1 MSAAAAAAASMGT
14 LCSLVA
20 AADVDGEHHRRS
32 SFQHHTLLH
41 SFRLSAFICLS
52 MPCFPTAAE
61 AELQAAV
68 DVLRKQYSEVGDR
81 LEAEQN
87 VVAQIK

>member
-1 MSAAAAAAASMGT
+1 
-14 LCSLVA
+14 
-20 AADVDGEHHRRS
+20 
-32 SFQHHTLLH
+32 
-41 SFRLSAFICLS
+41 
-52 MPCFPTAAE
+52 MPCFPAAAE
-61 AELQAAV
+61 EELQAAV

>member
-1 MSAAAAAAASMGT
+1 MESITGDPALNTTHCCIHSG
-14 LCSLVA
+14 S
-20 AADVDGEHHRRS
+20 
-32 SFQHHTLLH
+32 QHLL
-41 SFRLSAFICLS
+41 LS
-52 MPCFPTAAE
+52 MPCFPAAAE
-61 AELQAAV
+61 EELQAAV